1 MKKRN
6 KAYKPKAPR
15 PSPVE
20 VAFVKRE
27 VIETVSR
34 LRASMG
40 IHAFMGNDVSRICGS
55 AGRLFFI
62 VAHAANAKG
71 YGNSQEGNIIA
82 GAASALGDIAKIP
95 ERLEQQR
102 GAIISGLSAVDRLLP
117 KLTAWQLADGAFAF
131 ERILKDTAELRT
143 TDIQKL
149 LLPTP

>member
-15 PSPVE
+15 PSPIE

-27 VIETVSR
+27 VIETVAR

-82 GAASALGDIAKIP
+82 GAASALGDIAEIP

-117 KLTAWQLADGAFAF
+117 LSLRNGVNAFADLL
-131 ERILKDTAELRT
+131 EATNELRT
-143 TDIQKL
+143 EDVRAL
-149 LLPTP
+149 LFGGAI